1 MLTSMTGFGR
11 GAAGKGNQAVQIMI
25 RSYNARF
32 LETKIRG
39 LALIPEIEVAI
50 REQIATSMV
59 RGTVHITIEKN
70 QDLSKSNL
78 SFNRQRFEEVENV
91 LQSIQKEYGRSLD
104 MSNLLTFEDLFL
116 NGDETELQQQTILT
130 ALDHALDQVNSMR
143 NKEGQAIHDDIF
155 ARLNLLSGQL
165 DSINGFSKDL
175 VADQKKKLKQRII
188 ELTEHVSF
196 DEQRFAQEVAILVDR
211 ADISEELVRIRSHL
225 DQIKTLLTLNEPT
238 GKRLSFLLQE
248 LGREINTVGSKSGT
262 GEIINIVV
270 DFKNQL
276 EKIREQSQNV
286 L

>member
-130 ALDHALDQVNSMR
+130 ALDHAMDQVNSMR

>member
-11 GAAGKGNQAVQIMI
+11 GAAGKGNQTVQVMV

-39 LALIPEIEVAI
+39 LALIPEIEAAV
-50 REQIATSMV
+50 REQITSSMV
-59 RGTVHITIEKN
+59 RGTVHVTIEKN

-78 SFNRQRFEEVENV
+78 AFNRNRFEAVENV
-91 LQSIQKEYGRSLD
+91 LLDIQKEYGRSLD
-104 MSNLLTFEDLFL
+104 MSSLLTSEDLFL
-116 NGDETELQQQTILT
+116 NGDETELQQQTILS
-130 ALDHALDQVNSMR
+130 ALNYALDQVNSMR
-143 NKEGQAIHDDIF
+143 NKEGRAIHDDIF
-155 ARLNLLSGQL
+155 ERLNLLYDQL
-165 DSINGFSKDL
+165 DNINGLSKDL
-175 VADQKKKLKQRII
+175 VADQKEKLKQRII
-188 ELTEHVSF
+188 ELTDNVSF

-225 DQIKTLLTLNEPT
+225 DQFKALLELAEPT

-276 EKIREQSQNV
+276 EKIREQAQNV